1 MAREV
6 LTYCARWPTVEKKE
20 LSLFTGKY
28 KKKHISCERA
38 DQEREH
44 CVGKRRNTKASPIGI
59 PKMVDTQW
67 KSRAIYAPISYGK
80 WVFGVAM
87 DGIDTAEYDDV
98 HTQNT
103 ENMKAGKT
111 QASEKT

>member
-1 MAREV
+1 
-6 LTYCARWPTVEKKE
+6 
-20 LSLFTGKY
+20 
-28 KKKHISCERA
+28 
-38 DQEREH
+38 
-44 CVGKRRNTKASPIGI
+44 
-59 PKMVDTQW
+59 MVDTQW

-87 DGIDTAEYDDV
+87 DGIDTAESDDV